1 MQTMLFKGVQLCI
14 LGLLTA
20 SYVYANPFAGL
31 TFLTEE
37 YPPYNYSENMQLKGI
52 SVELLQKASNNHT
65 QPDQIEIWPWP
76 RAYVQAQ
83 RGPNTVLFATTRTPS
98 RESLFKWVG
107 PITKTEIVVLTQNDS
122 PFQNLQ
128 ELINAGGEIG
138 VIRDDIGEILSLES
152 GVPAKQLRR
161 VSAPKNIAKMLTKYR
176 LQGWAYE
183 RNVALWHLK
192 ALQQPASN
200 FRVLATLKQAE
211 LYFAVSLDVS
221 NQRIQEM
228 NAAVEKARKTTP

>member
-1 MQTMLFKGVQLCI
+1 MQTMPFKTALLCI
-14 LGLLTA
+14 FGLFAVTFA
-20 SYVYANPFAGL
+20 HANPFAGL
-31 TFLTEE
+31 TLLTEE
-37 YPPYNYSENMQLKGI
+37 YPPYNYSEDMQLKGI
-52 SVELLQKASNNHT
+52 SVELLQKATNNDT
-65 QPDQIEIWPWP
+65 RPEQIEIWPWP

-83 RGPNTVLFATTRTPS
+83 RGPNTVLFSTTRTPS

-107 PITKTEIVVLTQNDS
+107 PITKTEIVILTQHDS

-192 ALQQPASN
+192 ALQQPASD

-221 NQRIQEM
+221 DQRIREM